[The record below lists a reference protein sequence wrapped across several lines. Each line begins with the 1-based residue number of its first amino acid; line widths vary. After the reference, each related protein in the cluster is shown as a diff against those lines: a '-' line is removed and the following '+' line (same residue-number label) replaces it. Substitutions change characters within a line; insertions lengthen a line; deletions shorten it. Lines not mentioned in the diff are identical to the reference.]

1 VHSVHPVCYG
11 TKRGRDSKDQLQGAG
26 GALRAAISGGAT
38 LHFCQRQKCSESLP
52 VDTQKGFNR
61 RRRRPARTVGCRHAG
76 RRNRTF
82 LPMAETKRVR
92 VRTTPR
98 VICRHERR
106 QIDRR
111 CCSSFSGANPLC
123 WALHRFFHATHRIR
137 RWAWRCRLIRENS
150 SLPCLF
156 PEEMPLLRPAAHES
170 VKAVPETDSFA
181 QLLPVNLLSH

>member
-1 VHSVHPVCYG
+1 MDRAS
-11 TKRGRDSKDQLQGAG
+11 DSGSEG
-26 GALRAAISGGAT
+26 WG
-38 LHFCQRQKCSESLP
+38 FESLP
-52 VDTQKGFNR
+52 VCHNKRGALCAPRLLWHKKRKGLEISVAR
-61 RRRRPARTVGCRHAG
+61 RRGRLARRYNE
-76 RRNRTF
+76 RRNYTF